1 MIIHYLKIAWR
12 NLWKNKI
19 FSAINIVG
27 LTTGLT
33 CCLLMVLYI
42 QHELNYDKFQKK
54 GDRIVRVIMEY
65 AVDGTVN
72 KGNYTSI
79 YVMPS
84 FARSF
89 PEVETGVRMSQN
101 NTVVK
106 YGDKL
111 FTEKKFLYAD
121 STFFRLFSFKLLK
134 GNSNTVLASPK
145 VVVVTASTAKKYF
158 GNDDPVGKIL
168 HIGSKGMEF
177 QVTGVTEDCPSNSQ
191 IKYDFIASF
200 SSLGVA
206 QKETYW
212 EANYTTYLLL
222 KNKAFTA
229 SLQAKITPFMKKEMA
244 SNLSGNDYLTYE
256 LEPYKKIHLHSPY
269 EGFEP
274 NNSITYVYIVAA
286 IALLILLIA
295 CFTYINLST
304 ARSIERAKEVGI
316 RKVAGAFKKQIFW
329 QFISESLI
337 ISVIALVLSA
347 VIAALILPG
356 FNQLADR
363 QLSVS
368 ALFTPY
374 IAGVALLII
383 ACLSMLAG
391 SYPALILSGFQPIKV
406 LKGSFKSSSS
416 GIWLRKSL
424 IVFQFIITVFLITS
438 TFIIQSQLSY
448 LQHKNLGYNRN
459 HVLLFPLDQKM
470 NTTLST
476 IKSEFKNNP
485 GVVSVSRTVFDP
497 TNIKGG
503 YTMTK
508 PGMAPG
514 KSNAVTANPVDED
527 FVKTAGV
534 KIIAGTD
541 LNEQDIKDVMFDSN
555 NIFHFILNESAA
567 KEMGWTPQA
576 AIGQKMSLGDDRPG
590 TVKAVVKDFH
600 FSSLHNPIK
609 PLVLFPDTYGSV
621 LMVKLSGNNLQN
633 TISFLESKWK
643 TLVPHRPFEY
653 TFLDDNYNKLYSAEI
668 RLGKV
673 LNIFAG
679 IAILLACLGLFGLSA
694 YAIQQRTKEIGVRK
708 VLGASVT
715 NIAVLVS
722 NQFIRLVIIAFV
734 IAAPLAWF
742 AMNKWLQDFTYRIN
756 ISWIIFALTGI
767 ITLFIT
773 VLTVSFQSV
782 NAALSNPVESLRT
795 E

>member
-1 MIIHYLKIAWR
+1 MLIHYLKIAWR
-12 NLWKNKI
+12 NLWKNKV
-19 FSAINIVG
+19 FSAINIIG
-27 LTTGLT
+27 LTTGLS

-42 QHELNYDKFQKK
+42 QHELGYDKFQKN
-54 GDRIVRVIMEY
+54 GNRIARLIMEY
-65 AVDGTVN
+65 SINGTIN
-72 KGNYTSI
+72 KGNYTSTK
-79 YVMPS
+79 VMPS
-84 FARSF
+84 FAKNF
-89 PEVETGVRMSQN
+89 PEVETGVRMYQSN
-101 NTVVK
+101 AIVK
-106 YGDKL
+106 YDDKL

-134 GNSNTVLASPK
+134 GNVNTVLASPK
-145 VVVVTASTAKKYF
+145 MVVVTASAAKKYF
-158 GNDDPVGKIL
+158 GNEDPVGKIL
-168 HIGSKGMEF
+168 HIGSKGLEF
-177 QVTGVTEDCPSNSQ
+177 QVTGVSEDCPSNSQ
-191 IKYDFIASF
+191 IKYDFLASF

-206 QKETYW
+206 QEETYW

-222 KNKAFTA
+222 KDKNSIAT
-229 SLQAKITPFMKKEMA
+229 LQQKIGPFMKKEMA
-244 SNLSGNDYLTYE
+244 SKITGNDYLTYQ
-256 LEPYKKIHLHSPY
+256 LEPFNQIHLHSPY

-274 NNSITYVYIVAA
+274 NNSITYVYIVGA

-316 RKVAGAFKKQIFW
+316 RKVSGAFKNHIFW

-337 ISVIALVLSA
+337 VSVLALILSA
-347 VIAALILPG
+347 ILAAIILPG

-363 QLSVS
+363 QLTVS
-368 ALFTPY
+368 SLFTPY
-374 IAGVALLII
+374 IAGVALIII
-383 ACLSMLAG
+383 ASISILAG

-406 LKGSFKSSSS
+406 LKGSFKTSSS
-416 GIWLRKSL
+416 GLWLRKSL

-438 TFIIQSQLSY
+438 TFIIQSQLNY
-448 LQHKNLGYNRN
+448 LRHKNLGYDRD
-459 HVLLFPLDQKM
+459 HVLLLPFDQKM
-470 NTTLST
+470 NAILST

-485 GVVSVSRTVFDP
+485 GVINVWRTVFDP

-508 PGMAPG
+508 PGMEPG
-514 KSNAVTANPVDED
+514 KSNAVVANNIDED
-527 FVKTAGV
+527 FVKTTGLQ
-534 KIIAGTD
+534 IIAGTD
-541 LNEQDIKDVMFDSN
+541 LTEQDVKDVIPDSGKL
-555 NIFHFILNESAA
+555 FHYILNESAA
-567 KEMGWTPQA
+567 KMMGWTPQE
-576 AIGQKMSLGDDRPG
+576 AIGQKMFLGDERPG
-590 TVKAVVKDFH
+590 FVKAVVKDFH

-621 LMVKLSGNNLQN
+621 LMVKLSSSNLQN

-643 TLVPHRPFEY
+643 ALVPHRPFEY
-653 TFLDDNYNKLYSAEI
+653 TFLDENYNKLYSAEL

-708 VLGASVT
+708 VLGASAT

-722 NQFIRLVIIAFV
+722 NQFVRLVIIAFV

-742 AMNKWLQDFTYRIN
+742 AMNKWLQDFTYRIH
-756 ISWIIFALTGI
+756 ISWLIFILTGC
-767 ITLFIT
+767 ITILIT

-782 NAALSNPVESLRT
+782 KAALMNPVKSLRT

>member
-1 MIIHYLKIAWR
+1 
-12 NLWKNKI
+12 
-19 FSAINIVG
+19 
-27 LTTGLT
+27 
-33 CCLLMVLYI
+33 
-42 QHELNYDKFQKK
+42 
-54 GDRIVRVIMEY
+54 MEY
-65 AVDGTVN
+65 AVNGTVN
-72 KGNYTSI
+72 KGNYTST

-84 FARSF
+84 FVRSF

-101 NTVVK
+101 KTIVK
-106 YGDKL
+106 YDDKL

-121 STFFRLFSFKLLK
+121 STFFSLFSFKLLK
-134 GNSNTVLASPK
+134 GNPNTVLASPK
-145 VVVVTASTAKKYF
+145 MVVVTASTAKKYF
-158 GNDDPVGKIL
+158 GNEDPVGKIL
-168 HIGSKGMEF
+168 QIGSIGLEL

-200 SSLGVA
+200 STLGAA

-222 KNKAFTA
+222 KNKTSIA

-244 SNLSGNDYLTYE
+244 SHISGNDYLTYE
-256 LEPYKKIHLHSPY
+256 LEPFKKIHLHSLY

-274 NNSITYVYIVAA
+274 NNSITYIYIVAA

-337 ISVIALVLSA
+337 IAVLALVLSLI
-347 VIAALILPG
+347 IAALILPG

-363 QLSVS
+363 QLAVS
-368 ALFTPY
+368 SLFTPY
-374 IAGVALLII
+374 IAGIALLII
-383 ACLSMLAG
+383 LCLSMFAG

-406 LKGSFKSSSS
+406 LKGSFKTSSS
-416 GIWLRKSL
+416 GLWLRKSL

-438 TFIIQSQLSY
+438 TFIIQSQLNY
-448 LQHKNLGYNRN
+448 LQNKNLGYNRE
-459 HVLLFPLDQKM
+459 HILIFPLDQKM
-470 NTTLST
+470 NTIIST
-476 IKSEFKNNP
+476 IKSEFKNTP
-485 GVVSVSRTVFDP
+485 GIASVSRTVFDP

-508 PGMAPG
+508 PGAASG
-514 KSNAVTANPVDED
+514 TSNAVTANPVDED
-527 FVKTAGV
+527 FIKTAGI

-541 LNEQDIKDVMFDSN
+541 LTAQDIKDVTPGSN
-555 NIFHFILNESAA
+555 KIFHFILNESAS
-567 KEMGWTPQA
+567 KEMGWTPRE

-621 LMVKLSGNNLQN
+621 LMVKLSGNNLTN
-633 TISFLESKWK
+633 TISSLENKWK

-653 TFLDDNYNKLYSAEI
+653 TFLDENYNKLYSAEL

-679 IAILLACLGLFGLSA
+679 IAVLLACLGLFGLSA

-715 NIAVLVS
+715 NIALLVS

-742 AMNKWLQDFTYRIN
+742 VMNKWLQDFTYRIN
-756 ISWIIFALTGI
+756 ISWLIFALTGI
-767 ITLFIT
+767 IILLIAI
-773 VLTVSFQSV
+773 LTVSFQSV
-782 NAALSNPVESLRT
+782 KAALSNPVKSLRT